1 MTGYA
6 RMEEDDFISKTRR
19 KREARNLQDVGA
31 ALVLLSEEQLG
42 RLGLP
47 ETLLDAVLACK
58 SITKHEARRRQI
70 QYIGRIMRDVD
81 SAPIAEQLRAIE
93 SPSKRDTA
101 LLHLAEKWRQDMV
114 DDAEAIVRFAREFPE
129 ADQDHLRNLARGA
142 QEEKKSSKPP
152 KKFRELFHAV
162 NTLIQ
167 DHARKSS

>member
-1 MTGYA
+1 MTGCA

-31 ALVLLSEEQLG
+31 ALVLLSEEQFG

-101 LLHLAEKWRQDMV
+101 LMHLAEKWRQDLL
-114 DDAEAIVRFAREFPE
+114 DSADGIARFARDFPE
-129 ADQDHLRNLARGA
+129 ADQDHLRNLVRGA
-142 QEEKKSSKPP
+142 QEEQKASKPP

-167 DHARKSS
+167 DHARQSS

>member
-1 MTGYA
+1 
-6 RMEEDDFISKTRR
+6 MEEDDFISKTRR

-47 ETLLDAVLACK
+47 EMLLDAVLACK

-93 SPSKRDTA
+93 SPTQRDTA
-101 LLHLAEKWRQDMV
+101 LLHLAEKWRQDLLA
-114 DDAEAIVRFAREFPE
+114 DTDAIARFAREFPE
-129 ADQDHLRNLARGA
+129 ADQDHLTNLVRGA
-142 QEEKKSSKPP
+142 QEEKRAAKPP

-162 NTLIQ
+162 NILIQ
-167 DHARKSS
+167 DHARKGS

>member
-1 MTGYA
+1 
-6 RMEEDDFISKTRR
+6 MEEDDFISKTRR

-47 ETLLDAVLACK
+47 EALFDAVLACR

-81 SAPIAEQLRAIE
+81 SAPIAEQLRRIE

-101 LLHLAEKWRQDMV
+101 LMHLAEKWRQDLLA
-114 DDAEAIVRFAREFPE
+114 DTDAIARFAREFPE
-129 ADQDHLRNLARGA
+129 ADQDHLRNLVRGA
-142 QEEKKSSKPP
+142 QEEKRAAKPP
-152 KKFRELFHAV
+152 RKFRELFHAV

-167 DHARKSS
+167 DHARKDS

>member
-1 MTGYA
+1 
-6 RMEEDDFISKTRR
+6 MEEDDFISKTRR

-42 RLGLP
+42 RMGLP
-47 ETLLDAVLACK
+47 EALFDAVLACK
-58 SITKHEARRRQI
+58 SITKHEARRRQV
-70 QYIGRIMRDVD
+70 QYIGRIMRDID

-101 LLHLAEKWRQDMV
+101 LLHLAEKWRQEMIAQA
-114 DDAEAIVRFAREFPE
+114 DAIARFAREFPE
-129 ADQDHLRNLARGA
+129 ADQDHLRNLVRGA
-142 QEEKKSSKPP
+142 QEEKKASKPP

-167 DHARKSS
+167 DHARKAS

>member
-1 MTGYA
+1 
-6 RMEEDDFISKTRR
+6 
-19 KREARNLQDVGA
+19 
-31 ALVLLSEEQLG
+31 
-42 RLGLP
+42 
-47 ETLLDAVLACK
+47 VLACK

-101 LLHLAEKWRQDMV
+101 LLHLAEKWRQDLLA
-114 DDAEAIVRFAREFPE
+114 DADAIARFAHEFPE
-129 ADQDHLRNLARGA
+129 ADQDHLRNLVRGA
-142 QEEKKSSKPP
+142 LEEKRAAKPP

-167 DHARKSS
+167 DHARKDS

>member
-1 MTGYA
+1 
-6 RMEEDDFISKTRR
+6 MEEDDFISKTRR

-47 ETLLDAVLACK
+47 ETLLDAVLACR

-81 SAPIAEQLRAIE
+81 SEPIAEQLRAIE
-93 SPSKRDTA
+93 SPSRRDTA
-101 LLHLAEKWRQDMV
+101 LMHLAEKWRQDMLA
-114 DDAEAIVRFAREFPE
+114 DADAIGRFAREFPE
-129 ADQDHLRNLARGA
+129 ADLDHLRNLVRGA
-142 QEEKKSSKPP
+142 QEEKRASKPP

-167 DHARKSS
+167 DHARKAP

>member
-1 MTGYA
+1 MD
-6 RMEEDDFISKTRR
+6 EDDFISKTRR

-31 ALVLLSEEQLG
+31 ALVLLSEDQLR

-47 ETLLDAVLACK
+47 ERLLEAVLACR
-58 SITKHEARRRQI
+58 SITKHEARRRQV
-70 QYIGRIMRDVD
+70 QYIGKLMRDVD

-101 LLHLAEKWRQDMV
+101 LLHLAEKWRQDFL
-114 DDAEAIVRFAREFPE
+114 DDDEAIARFALEFPE
-129 ADQDHLRNLARGA
+129 ADKDHLRNLVRGA

-167 DHARKSS
+167 DHARKDS

>member
-1 MTGYA
+1 
-6 RMEEDDFISKTRR
+6 MEEDDFISKTRR

-31 ALVLLSEEQLG
+31 ALVELSEEQLK

-47 ETLLDAVLACK
+47 ENLFDAVLACK
-58 SITKHEARRRQI
+58 DITKHEARRRQI

-101 LLHLAEKWRQDMV
+101 LLHLGEKWRQSMIE
-114 DDAEAIVRFAREFPE
+114 DAEAIARFAREFPH
-129 ADQDHLRNLARGA
+129 ADQDHLRNLVRGA
-142 QEEKKSSKPP
+142 QEEKRASKPP

-162 NTLIQ
+162 NDLIQ
-167 DHARKSS
+167 DHARRNNS